1 MIYTI
6 YNDNRQI
13 YTDIYIY
20 KYDNIMKNPLKD
32 MRKSAIP
39 QSSNKWNMFKRVSG
53 NRIIC
58 HQTNLLGRQD

>member
-1 MIYTI
+1 
-6 YNDNRQI
+6 
-13 YTDIYIY
+13 
-20 KYDNIMKNPLKD
+20 MKNPLKD

-53 NRIIC
+53 NCIIC